1 MSVKHQEREGA
12 RARGEVK
19 RGNGMTR
26 NLHFDAVELRA
37 TRERGKIRGRGEE
50 EEQGSRVACC
60 RLADALIG
68 VG

>member
-37 TRERGKIRGRGEE
+37 TRERGKIRGPRKERRA
-50 EEQGSRVACC
+50 SKAHKLR
-60 RLADALIG
+60 DALIG